1 MAQKFLTSINLTKNE
16 LQNARI
22 QNLATAPASPVAGQ
36 IYFDTSENALKY
48 YNGSL
53 PWVTVK
59 DGDITSVIAGNGLVG
74 GGTSGDVTLDIN
86 TDNSTVEING
96 DILRVKASG
105 ITANELASTGVTAGS
120 YGSSTQI
127 PTFTVDVDGRL
138 TAASTAT
145 ISTDLSISD
154 GTNTDT
160 VSLLSDTLTFSGT
173 ANEVTTLVTDNIV
186 TIGLPDDVIITNDL
200 TVSGNS
206 VYFGGMTAGAG
217 ALYYTSTGD
226 RVTLANYNTGGSV
239 FIEVDGG
246 TYIAKFNSDLST
258 QLAGDLI
265 VDGNLTVSGTTTTVN
280 TETILLADNV
290 ITLNSNATGGATE
303 NAGIEVERGSDS
315 NVSLIWNETT
325 DKWQL
330 EISTGTF
337 QNIAT
342 EDYVDA
348 AVSNNTYATTIS
360 NTATI
365 THGLNS
371 NDVIIQLYDTVT
383 NETVFSD
390 VVRASVNT
398 ATITFASA
406 PTNPIRV
413 LVTKI
418 G

>member
-59 DGDITSVIAGNGLVG
+59 DGDITSVVAGLGLTG
-74 GGTSGDVTLDIN
+74 GGIAGDVTLDIN

-325 DKWQL
+325 DKWQI
-330 EISTGTF
+330 EITSGTL

-398 ATITFASA
+398 ATITFAST
-406 PTNPIRV
+406 PTNSIRV

>member
-1 MAQKFLTSINLTKNE
+1 MAQNFLSSINLTKNE

-22 QNLATAPASPVAGQ
+22 QNLATEPSSPVSGQ
-36 IYFDTSENALKY
+36 IYFDTSSGFLRYWDGTAWIDVKY
-48 YNGSL
+48 
-53 PWVTVK
+53 
-59 DGDITSVIAGNGLVG
+59 GDITSVVAGEGLTG
-74 GGTSGDVTLDIN
+74 GGIEGDVTLNIN
-86 TDNSTVEING
+86 TDNSTVEISS
-96 DILRVKASG
+96 DVLRVKASG

-120 YGSSTQI
+120 YGSSTEI

-138 TAASTAT
+138 TVASTAT

-186 TIGLPDDVIITNDL
+186 TIGLPDDVTITNDL

-226 RVTLANYNTGGSV
+226 RVTLANYNSGGSV
-239 FIEVDGG
+239 YVEVDGG
-246 TYIAKFNSDLST
+246 AYIAKFNSDLST

-315 NVSLIWNETT
+315 NVSLIWNEST
-325 DKWQL
+325 DKWQI
-330 EISTGTF
+330 EITSATF

-342 EDYVDA
+342 ENYVDS
-348 AVSNNTYATTIS
+348 AVSANSFAATITD
-360 NTATI
+360 TATI
-365 THGLNS
+365 THNLGT

-390 VVRASVNT
+390 VSRASVNT
-398 ATITFASA
+398 ATITFAST
-406 PTNPIRV
+406 PTNSIRV